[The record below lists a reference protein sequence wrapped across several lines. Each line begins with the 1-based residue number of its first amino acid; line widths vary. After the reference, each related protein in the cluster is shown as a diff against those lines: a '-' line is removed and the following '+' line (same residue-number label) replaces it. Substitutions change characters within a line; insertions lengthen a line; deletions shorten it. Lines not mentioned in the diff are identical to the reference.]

1 MIGYGDVGEAQFLT
15 VLGEC
20 EHSLLRGKRAAGGD
34 AKSKIH
40 SGIIRVLRPV
50 RIALNSE
57 FKILFVPKHTLTFTA
72 LDGIGEIMPG
82 QSIAEIIIDAIAGN
96 ALSLGDNHVVVLCQK
111 IVSKAENRYVELAT
125 VRPSPRAKELAVQCA
140 KDPRLVEL
148 VLRESSAVL
157 RCVKDVLI
165 VRHRLGFIVA
175 NAGIDQSNIPD
186 AAARALLLPH
196 DPDDSAA
203 AIRTML
209 AQRLGVRVGVI
220 ISDSFGRPWR
230 MGVCGTAI
238 GCAGLNPL
246 IDLRGKSDRFGR
258 ALRVT
263 QVAVAD
269 EIAASATLI
278 MGEADEGRP
287 IVLVSG
293 VSEEYFSE
301 DGSATQLLRPAAQDL
316 FL

>member
-1 MIGYGDVGEAQFLT
+1 M
-15 VLGEC
+15 
-20 EHSLLRGKRAAGGD
+20 
-34 AKSKIH
+34 
-40 SGIIRVLRPV
+40 
-50 RIALNSE
+50 
-57 FKILFVPKHTLTFTA
+57 PKHTLTLTS
-72 LDGIGEIMPG
+72 LDGIGEIAPG
-82 QSIAEIIIDAIAGN
+82 QSIAETMIAALRANAI
-96 ALSLGDNHVVVLCQK
+96 SLNDEMVIVICQK
-111 IVSKAENRYVELAT
+111 VVSKAENRYVELAS
-125 VRPSPRAKELAVQCA
+125 VSPSQRANELAALCE

-186 AAARALLLPH
+186 AAQRALLLPH
-196 DPDDSAA
+196 DPDASAA
-203 AIRTML
+203 AIRATL
-209 AQRLGVRVGVI
+209 AQRFGVHVGVI

-230 MGVCGTAI
+230 LGVCGAAI

-246 IDLRGKSDRFGR
+246 IDLRGKPDRFGR
-258 ALRVT
+258 SLRVT

-269 EIAASATLI
+269 EIAASASLV

-293 VSEEYFSE
+293 VAREYFSE
-301 DGSATQLLRPAAQDL
+301 VGAATQLLRPAEQDL